1 MLFSNH
7 LSKQYIKF
15 LGILNMA
22 AVTGIDFVNSVLTYL
37 NFRVT
42 LCKSKGAGGK
52 LNTFFKCSCFSHFKF
67 HEAISSESR
76 C

>member
-42 LCKSKGAGGK
+42 LYESKGVGGEIERI
-52 LNTFFKCSCFSHFKF
+52 F
-67 HEAISSESR
+67 
-76 C
+76 